1 MQLIKMC
8 ILSTLFSSLGL
19 FCHAQQ
25 KVLVCY
31 GNFDVN
37 LVKGYDLIILESAHF
52 NVYEVKKLKENNK
65 KLVAYISLGEVD
77 ELSDNYQLLKNA
89 TLGKNTNW
97 NSHYLDLTS
106 AATIEVLNRN
116 IKKIFF
122 KGYDGVFLDNIDNFG
137 TFGPQLAHQKQA
149 INFIASIK
157 KNYPKSYIVQ
167 NAGLELLDATHSY
180 INSVLIE
187 SVASNYSFDTGL
199 YGLRDAT
206 EFAEYKAR
214 IKAIYKKHKTPI
226 ILTEY
231 ADSLSLYVKI
241 KTRVKNLGYSYF
253 IGDINLQE
261 IPSFKF

>member
-1 MQLIKMC
+1 MC

-167 NAGLELLDATHSY
+167 NAGLELIDATHSY

-214 IKAIYKKHKTPI
+214 IKDIYKKHKTPI